1 MRKNNV
7 LEQFIRFADDKGVK
21 RRNNMIKKSR
31 SLFEQA
37 IYGSI
42 IYYMLEMDDYVEY
55 INRFDPVVKKAI
67 ELYEA
72 GKTFP
77 QIQDTTNIAIVQ

>member
-1 MRKNNV
+1 
-7 LEQFIRFADDKGVK
+7 
-21 RRNNMIKKSR
+21 
-31 SLFEQA
+31 
-37 IYGSI
+37 
-42 IYYMLEMDDYVEY
+42 MLEMDDYVEY

-77 QIQDTTNIAIVQ
+77 QIQDTTNIALVQ